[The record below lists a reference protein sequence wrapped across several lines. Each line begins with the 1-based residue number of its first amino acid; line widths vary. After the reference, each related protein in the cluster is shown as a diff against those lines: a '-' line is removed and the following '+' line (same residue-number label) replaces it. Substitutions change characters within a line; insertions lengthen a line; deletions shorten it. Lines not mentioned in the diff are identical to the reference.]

1 MDKMYVNLIPP
12 PNPPKKTKNQKKKK
26 KEEMIVSISTCM
38 NSQLLKPN
46 FQAPP
51 LYKMEH
57 ISLKALL
64 AKGFIVMQTSF
75 LFNVLI
81 DGTNLKCKFW
91 KKSSAHYYNLQAK
104 EWKMQIE
111 NKVNLITYKNK
122 KTE

>member
-64 AKGFIVMQTSF
+64 DKGFIVMQTSF

-91 KKSSAHYYNLQAK
+91 KKVQ
-104 EWKMQIE
+104 
-111 NKVNLITYKNK
+111 LIITIYKQKNERCK
-122 KTE
+122 LRIK